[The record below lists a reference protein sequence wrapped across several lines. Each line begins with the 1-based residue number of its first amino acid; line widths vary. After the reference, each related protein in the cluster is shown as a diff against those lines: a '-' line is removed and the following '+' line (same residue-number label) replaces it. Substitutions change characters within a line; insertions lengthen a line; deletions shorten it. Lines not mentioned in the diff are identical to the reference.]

1 VMLARN
7 CLNSSSKVV
16 KYVANYGIYFGRMAS
31 GLGRNVFFGCEHFSL
46 ALDDLLGKK
55 FNTRCVYDI
64 CLGRRTESSYCR
76 ATCML
81 ELLML
86 ERDILFVPCGDFSAG
101 DIYTVIHSL
110 CNDWC

>member
-1 VMLARN
+1 MMFARN

-55 FNTRCVYDI
+55 FNTRRVYDI
-64 CLGRRTESSYCR
+64 VWAE
-76 ATCML
+76 
-81 ELLML
+81 ELS
-86 ERDILFVPCGDFSAG
+86 RH
-101 DIYTVIHSL
+101 TVVL
-110 CNDWC
+110 CV